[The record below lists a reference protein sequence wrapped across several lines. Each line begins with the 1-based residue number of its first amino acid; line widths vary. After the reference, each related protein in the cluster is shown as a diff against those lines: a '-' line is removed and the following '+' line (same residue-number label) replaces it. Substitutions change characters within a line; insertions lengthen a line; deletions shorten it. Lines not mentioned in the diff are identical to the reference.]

1 MARTIGEVAAEI
13 GMSADTLRYYEK
25 IRLLPASSRTAG
37 GKRLYRDRDI
47 ARLRFIQRAKSVGFS
62 LNEIDKLLRFRE
74 NPAKSSR
81 GVREIA
87 AKKHAH
93 VKEQLALLHAVEA
106 ELALLLKI
114 CRGDSDT
121 CPILTTL
128 DGNTTA
134 TKKRTSK

>member
-1 MARTIGEVAAEI
+1 
-13 GMSADTLRYYEK
+13 
-25 IRLLPASSRTAG
+25 
-37 GKRLYRDRDI
+37 
-47 ARLRFIQRAKSVGFS
+47 VGFS
-62 LNEIDKLLRFRE
+62 LDEIGKLLRFRE
-74 NPAKSSR
+74 NPTKSSR

-93 VKEQLALLHAVEA
+93 VKKQLALLHTVEA

-134 TKKRTSK
+134 TKKRTPK